1 MGRSTASGGGILRHP
16 AQTVTPAVTDRQTQA
31 AETSSKMMMLAW
43 HAAVDAPQDRKEM
56 GRCCRLA
63 MTVASTRTLRLAGH
77 LLIICAQNHL
87 LEYATFCCWQHGYRT
102 DAFSLLTSVQHRSS
116 VGHASLR
123 IMHDQMTPKNLTWP
137 DHGPLLMHTLESCL
151 LHSPL
156 LLHFQQV
163 QQCPEVGKQRQAA
176 GGGG

>member
-63 MTVASTRTLRLAGH
+63 MTVASAHTLRLAGH

-87 LEYATFCCWQHGYRT
+87 LETCNF
-102 DAFSLLTSVQHRSS
+102 
-116 VGHASLR
+116 
-123 IMHDQMTPKNLTWP
+123 
-137 DHGPLLMHTLESCL
+137 
-151 LHSPL
+151 L
-156 LLHFQQV
+156 LLAARLQNRCFQSLDI
-163 QQCPEVGKQRQAA
+163 GAA
-176 GGGG
+176 QILSWSCIVAHYA